1 MFYGFPTILRRRI
14 PALKQRLPLDVVI
27 LSAHPR
33 KVQALA
39 NMAGCRE
46 LFDSKMKIP
55 VINKQEPLPVEAGV
69 SKLSKVEFAR
79 NPYPALLKEPRNFWD
94 EIFIA
99 NEAYMLDEITHP
111 RIRSKLAYDAA
122 SHSLFLK
129 YVEGTTL
136 NELVQAGVTLKEPG
150 RTHKILQSVAE
161 TVADM
166 HAEILCDR
174 PIIHNDLKSM
184 NVLVPAAFPAEGML
198 IDFSHSYFAG
208 YLPPFITDKKQN
220 LVGTAKYM
228 APEKWDGDYANG
240 FKGDVFA
247 FGVMAYYA
255 CTGRHPFEGDAA
267 QLEKQIRGVTPS
279 SPIQLGVE
287 VLRNTSVI
295 IMSCLEKKPDQR
307 PSMERIAQCYADAA
321 DLFRHLDRDPYSS
334 KQARGRG

>member
-1 MFYGFPTILRRRI
+1 
-14 PALKQRLPLDVVI
+14 
-27 LSAHPR
+27 
-33 KVQALA
+33 
-39 NMAGCRE
+39 
-46 LFDSKMKIP
+46 MKIP
-55 VINKQEPLPVEAGV
+55 VINKREPLQVQAGI

-79 NPYPALLKEPRNFWD
+79 NPCPALLKEPRNFWD

-99 NEAYMLDEITHP
+99 NEAYMLDEVTHP
-111 RIRSKLAYDAA
+111 RIRQKLAYDAA
-122 SHSLFLK
+122 SHQLFLH
-129 YVEGTTL
+129 YIEATTL
-136 NELVQAGVTLKEPG
+136 NDLVQTGVTVKHPS

-166 HAEILCDR
+166 HAGILCDR

-184 NVLVPAAFPAEGML
+184 NVLVPAAMPSEGIL

-220 LVGTAKYM
+220 PTGTAMYM
-228 APEKWDGDYANG
+228 APEKWEGDYTNG

-255 CTGRHPFEGDAA
+255 CTGRHPFEAGAA
-267 QLEKQIRGVTPS
+267 LIEQQIREAAPP
-279 SPIQLGVE
+279 SPIQLGFD

-307 PSMERIAQCYADAA
+307 PSMEYVARCYADTAG
-321 DLFRHLDRDPYSS
+321 LFR
-334 KQARGRG
+334 QVA